1 MSKFRWLTIFFFL
14 TAAVIA
20 GFYFSGNN
28 FKLSNGVKAVIDNVK
43 TINVD
48 SVVFQI
54 QKRVIIT
61 TPLNIGGQSNNVTLL
76 KSKIIEETNRQRMA
90 NGLTDL
96 AQNTKLADA
105 AEAKANDMFLNQY
118 FEHVSPAGIDPGT
131 LVAGYGY
138 EYIITGENLI
148 LGNFKDEADMVE
160 AWMNSPGHRANILN
174 TSYSEIGVAVIKGDY
189 KGEQVWIAVQEFGLP
204 LSACQKPDENQKEK
218 IENDKSILDQLAK
231 NLDENKTQIDNALE
245 TYYYNQMVDDYNNMV
260 RIYNLMAENLK
271 SLVDDYNGEVKI
283 FNDCVAGAKK

>member
-271 SLVDDYNGEVKI
+271 SLVDDYNSEVKI